1 MNPFDEK
8 ESNRIAHVIDIR
20 AMEMSSQT
28 GSNTHPPKMYNI
40 APVTVNGLLL
50 LQSRL
55 QIKDTNKRLA
65 VELYS
70 VLNNET
76 NVVYT
81 YPY

>member
-1 MNPFDEK
+1 M
-8 ESNRIAHVIDIR
+8 IDIV

-28 GSNTHPPKMYNI
+28 GSNTHPPKTYNI
-40 APVTVNGLLL
+40 APVTVNGALL
-50 LQSRL
+50 LQSGL
-55 QIKDTNKRLA
+55 QIKDTNKCLV

-76 NVVYT
+76 NIVYT